1 MQLHAMRDSMMRRD
15 DIALGAAR
23 RGPESILPAGP
34 VRALTATSTTVSLA
48 LGSGGARGLAHIG
61 VIQWLVEHG
70 FLIRAIAGC
79 SMGALVGGIY
89 ATSKLEIYAEWVSA
103 LERAHVVRLLDPVFD
118 RGLFKGERLMSALRE
133 LIGDCAIEELPVPF
147 TAVATDLASGEEV
160 WLRHGRLFDAIRAS
174 IATPLIFT
182 PFQHGARTLV
192 DGALVNPIP
201 IAPMLDQRTD
211 LTIAVDLCGPA
222 ESRSTRTHAAL
233 REDGAGGVR
242 GFIEAQLGRAS
253 DVSAR
258 WITEFAVASMEAMHE
273 AIASPRLATTR
284 SPDIT
289 VEIPR
294 DACALHEF
302 WRAEELIALGRE
314 RAAQAFAARAPALSE
329 VPAAAIGTEPVEAS
343 ARLAQDSTGLS

>member
-1 MQLHAMRDSMMRRD
+1 MRRD
-15 DIALGAAR
+15 DIALDAHKGK
-23 RGPESILPAGP
+23 PAGP
-34 VRALTATSTTVSLA
+34 EPAGPARVLTATSTTVSLA

-70 FLIRAIAGC
+70 YLIRAIAGC

-89 ATSKLEIYAEWVSA
+89 ATSKLEVYAEWVSG

-182 PFQHGARTLV
+182 PFQHGERMLV

-201 IAPMLDQRTD
+201 IAPMHDQRTD

-222 ESRSTRTHAAL
+222 GAGAARARATL
-233 REDGAGGVR
+233 REDAASGVR
-242 GFIEAQLGRAS
+242 GFIETQLGRAS
-253 DVSAR
+253 DASAR
-258 WITEFAVASMEAMHE
+258 WITEFAVASMQAMQE
-273 AIASPRLATTR
+273 SLARPRLADPQPATR
-284 SPDIT
+284 APDIT

-294 DACALHEF
+294 DACGMHEF

-314 RAAQAFAARAPALSE
+314 RAAQAFAARASAHSDVPPISVRTVSVE
-329 VPAAAIGTEPVEAS
+329 VPP
-343 ARLAQDSTGLS
+343 RLAQASTGSARTGV

>member
-1 MQLHAMRDSMMRRD
+1 MQPAGGTGFAPGRLFALQAHAMRDSVMRRD
-15 DIALGAAR
+15 DIALDAR
-23 RGPESILPAGP
+23 RGEPEGLEPAGP
-34 VRALTATSTTVSLA
+34 ARVLTATSTTVALA

-61 VIQWLVEHG
+61 VIQWLVENG
-70 FLIRAIAGC
+70 YLIRALAGC

-89 ATSKLEIYAEWVSA
+89 ATSKLDVYAQWVSG

-147 TAVATDLASGEEV
+147 TAVATDLASGDEV

-182 PFQHGARTLV
+182 PFQDGERTLV

-201 IAPMLDQRTD
+201 IAPMLEAHTD

-222 ESRSTRTHAAL
+222 GAGRAQARAAL
-233 REDGAGGVR
+233 REDGVGGMR

-253 DVSAR
+253 DASAR
-258 WITEFAVASMEAMHE
+258 WITEFAVASMQAMRE
-273 AIASPRLATTR
+273 SRATPKPATR

-294 DACALHEF
+294 DACGMHEF

-314 RAAQAFAARAPALSE
+314 RAAQAFAARS
-329 VPAAAIGTEPVEAS
+329 
-343 ARLAQDSTGLS
+343 